1 MQICEQALRDII
13 ETSGPVKLVIGGPP
27 CEDLAL
33 VNADRT
39 GVKGP
44 KSRLLHIIFVV
55 LDWLTILQ
63 PEQEVHFLVE
73 NTARMAAHNKTYI
86 DRRFAVHDA
95 VAADHIEFNSL
106 LLGPVSRPRVYW
118 TNLPGAREHMAK
130 LRFGRHHRPYALKP
144 TLADILDPGRTT
156 TALFSDCILATGQ
169 KGRPVKPKG
178 GGPMEALNPTEVE
191 RLMAAEGYTD
201 HCNLSTAKR
210 LGVLGESWHL
220 QTIVELL
227 RPLAEHV

>member
-1 MQICEQALRDII
+1 MVWWQWPDGVHN
-13 ETSGPVKLVIGGPP
+13 TSHTTQPTDSKL
-27 CEDLAL
+27 A
-33 VNADRT
+33 
-39 GVKGP
+39 
-44 KSRLLHIIFVV
+44 
-55 LDWLTILQ
+55 
-63 PEQEVHFLVE
+63 
-73 NTARMAAHNKTYI
+73 MM
-86 DRRFAVHDA
+86 
-95 VAADHIEFNSL
+95 SL
-106 LLGPVSRPRVYW
+106 FI
-118 TNLPGAREHMAK
+118 TN
-130 LRFGRHHRPYALKP
+130 
-144 TLADILDPGRTT
+144 
-156 TALFSDCILATGQ
+156 ILATGQ

>member
-1 MQICEQALRDII
+1 MQICEQALRGII
-13 ETSGPVKLVIGGPP
+13 ESSGPVKLVIGGPP
-27 CEDLAL
+27 CEDVAL

-39 GVKGP
+39 GVKGT
-44 KSRLLHIIFVV
+44 KSRLLHIFFVV

-73 NTARMAAHNKTYI
+73 NTARMAAHNKKYI
-86 DRRFAVHDA
+86 GRRFGVHDA

-130 LRFGRHHRPYALKP
+130 LRFGRHHGPYALKP

-169 KGRPVKPKG
+169 KGRPVKPKD

-201 HCNLSTAKR
+201 HCNLSTPQR
-210 LGVLGESWHL
+210 LMLLGESWHL

>member
-1 MQICEQALRDII
+1 M
-13 ETSGPVKLVIGGPP
+13 
-27 CEDLAL
+27 
-33 VNADRT
+33 
-39 GVKGP
+39 
-44 KSRLLHIIFVV
+44 
-55 LDWLTILQ
+55 
-63 PEQEVHFLVE
+63 E
-73 NTARMAAHNKTYI
+73 NLSM
-86 DRRFAVHDA
+86 
-95 VAADHIEFNSL
+95 
-106 LLGPVSRPRVYW
+106 
-118 TNLPGAREHMAK
+118 
-130 LRFGRHHRPYALKP
+130 KP
-144 TLADILDPGRTT
+144 TLADIVDPGRTT

>member
-1 MQICEQALRDII
+1 MVVWWQWSDSVHN
-13 ETSGPVKLVIGGPP
+13 TSHTTQPTDSVSKLAMMSLFI
-27 CEDLAL
+27 
-33 VNADRT
+33 
-39 GVKGP
+39 
-44 KSRLLHIIFVV
+44 
-55 LDWLTILQ
+55 LTFI
-63 PEQEVHFLVE
+63 
-73 NTARMAAHNKTYI
+73 
-86 DRRFAVHDA
+86 
-95 VAADHIEFNSL
+95 
-106 LLGPVSRPRVYW
+106 
-118 TNLPGAREHMAK
+118 TN
-130 LRFGRHHRPYALKP
+130 
-144 TLADILDPGRTT
+144 
-156 TALFSDCILATGQ
+156 ILATGQ